1 MNDQGLVHSND
12 SGEPIRRGRIAAV
25 TIIAMIAHTIFLLRV
40 LSTHGWDPDAF
51 ILRTPPDLPAGQS
64 WGVGYDGRFAYAI
77 AVNPWGSTAD
87 LDQPELRYQRILYP
101 LVVKMLSLGNAAV
114 VPWMLLA
121 VNLAASIAA
130 AAALALLLAR
140 RGASPWLALVLILSL
155 GYLLAL
161 RMDLLEP
168 MALALSLWAMYALE
182 NRRLALGALLLALG
196 ALAKEITIVF
206 TLSWVLAAW
215 FGGRRRAALGV
226 LAAGVVPFAAW
237 LLVVRAWF
245 GSSAEM
251 LAKTQLGWV
260 PFAGLRHL
268 ADPVS
273 RGVVLIWV
281 IAPAILFGYLAA
293 RDLVRG
299 PREPRSADAWL
310 VIGSA
315 ALISVLPQ
323 PSWVDPLAIIRFGLG
338 LVAAVLLWSATYRPR
353 LLPLTAGLWAWSG
366 LLLFVIP
373 RMV

>member
-1 MNDQGLVHSND
+1 MGSERGLGPAV
-12 SGEPIRRGRIAAV
+12 GERPRVGGRCLVPLAAAGV
-25 TIIAMIAHTIFLLRV
+25 LLAFLLRV
-40 LSTHGWDPDAF
+40 LSTHDWDPLAF
-51 ILRTPPDLPAGQS
+51 VLRSPPDLPAGQT
-64 WGVGYDGRFAYAI
+64 WGIGYDGRFAYAI
-77 AVNPWGSTAD
+77 AANPWGSTVD

-101 LVVKMLSLGNAAV
+101 LVVKVLSLGNRAP

-121 VNLAASIAA
+121 VNLGASIAA
-130 AAALALLLAR
+130 AAALAQLLVR

-155 GYLLAL
+155 GFLLAL

-168 MALALSLWAMYALE
+168 LALALSLWAWQALE
-182 NRRLALGALLLALG
+182 NRRLALGAALLALG

-226 LAAGVVPFAAW
+226 LVTAMLPFAAW
-237 LLVVRAWF
+237 LLAVRAWF
-245 GSSAEM
+245 GSSAET
-251 LAKTQLGWV
+251 LAKTQLGWL
-260 PFAGLRHL
+260 PFAGLRDL

-273 RGVVLIWV
+273 RSVVLVWV
-281 IAPAILFGYLAA
+281 IGPAILFGYLAA

-299 PREPRSADAWL
+299 LREPRSADAWL

-338 LVAAVLLWSATYRPR
+338 LVAAVLLWSASSRPR
-353 LLPLTAGLWAWSG
+353 LLPLATGLWAWSG